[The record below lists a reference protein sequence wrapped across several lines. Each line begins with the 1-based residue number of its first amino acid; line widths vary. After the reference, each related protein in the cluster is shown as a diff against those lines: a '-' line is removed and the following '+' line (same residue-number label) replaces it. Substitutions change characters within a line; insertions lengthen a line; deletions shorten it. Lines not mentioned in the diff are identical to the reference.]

1 MLIIKRKGD
10 EAITI
15 EPMDGV
21 DQLQTVGELFSQ
33 GPIEITV
40 FDVGKNVVKVAID
53 APPQLKIWR
62 GQRPQKT
69 LAEKKSAA

>member
-21 DQLQTVGELFSQ
+21 DRSQTVGELFSE
-33 GPIEITV
+33 GPIEITL
-40 FDVGKNVVKVAID
+40 FDVGHRAVKVAIE
-53 APPQLKIWR
+53 APRQLKIWR
-62 GQRPQKT
+62 GQRPK
-69 LAEKKSAA
+69 ASPS